1 MRKNERENGRRVS
14 IIMYIDKNIRIERIR
29 KRNIV
34 SLEMKLNPSKL
45 RSSIKLPCNRKI
57 YIYIYVKNQNP
68 DTHNNQPCVRTLT
81 PFEMEDNPSG
91 NLT

>member
-1 MRKNERENGRRVS
+1 
-14 IIMYIDKNIRIERIR
+14 
-29 KRNIV
+29 
-34 SLEMKLNPSKL
+34 MKLNPSKL

-68 DTHNNQPCVRTLT
+68 DTHNNQPYVHSGCIRTLT